1 MGRRIGT
8 PAYLKIASDCRA
20 KILDGSLPAGAKLPS
35 ESELMRSYS
44 VSRIVA
50 KMAISVLRNEG
61 LIVSRKGKGSFVK
74 EIRRIVR
81 DSTNRYSRVN
91 SLSTSPFASDT
102 ERSGQRGDWEF
113 HSDEITANEEV
124 AHRLEIDF
132 GAPVMCTK
140 YRFFAAPSAPSGPA
154 APGTSR
160 GEPIQLSTSW
170 EPLELTSGSP
180 IIRPEEGPIVGVVAR
195 MDSIGVH
202 ISHVLERVT
211 ARAALP
217 TEIQALELTAQGSY
231 ILLIQR
237 THYAGDR
244 PVETCDIVFPGD
256 RYELTYR
263 IPIS

>member
-1 MGRRIGT
+1 VGRRAGT

-20 KILDGSLPAGAKLPS
+20 RILDGSLPAGAKLPS

-50 KMAISVLRNEG
+50 KMAINVLRNEG
-61 LIVSRKGKGSFVK
+61 LIVSHKGKGSFVK
-74 EIRRIVR
+74 EIRRIIR
-81 DSTNRYSRVN
+81 DSTNRYSRTN
-91 SLSTSPFASDT
+91 SSSTSPFASDT
-102 ERSGQRGDWEF
+102 VRSGQRGDWEF
-113 HSDEITANEEV
+113 HSDEITATEDV
-124 AHRLEIDF
+124 AHRLEIEF

-140 YRFFAAPSAPSGPA
+140 YRYFAATSG
-154 APGTSR
+154 R
-160 GEPIQLSTSW
+160 GDPIQLSTSW
-170 EPLELTSGSP
+170 EPLELTVDSP
-180 IIRPEEGPIVGVVAR
+180 IVRPEEGPIVGVVAR

-202 ISHVLERVT
+202 ISHVTERVT

-217 TEIQALELTAQGSY
+217 PEIQALELSAQGSY

-237 THYAGDR
+237 THYAGER

-263 IPIS
+263 IPVS

>member
-1 MGRRIGT
+1 MERRAGI
-8 PAYLKIASDCRA
+8 PAYLEIASDCRA
-20 KILDGSLPAGAKLPS
+20 RILDGRLPAGAKLPS

-50 KMAISVLRNEG
+50 KMAINVLRNEG

-74 EIRRIVR
+74 EIRRIIR
-81 DSTNRYSRVN
+81 DSTNRYSRSN
-91 SLSTSPFASDT
+91 SQSTSPFASDT
-102 ERSGQRGDWEF
+102 ARSGQRGDWEF
-113 HSDEITANEEV
+113 QSDETTATEDI
-124 AHRLEIDF
+124 AHRLEIEF
-132 GAPVMCTK
+132 GAPVMRTT
-140 YRFFAAPSAPSGPA
+140 YRFFAGRPETASTG
-154 APGTSR
+154 R

-170 EPLELTSGSP
+170 EPLALTSGSP

-217 TEIQALELTAQGSY
+217 QEIQALELTAQGSY

-237 THYAGDR
+237 THYADDR

-263 IPIS
+263 IPVS

>member
-1 MGRRIGT
+1 
-8 PAYLKIASDCRA
+8 
-20 KILDGSLPAGAKLPS
+20 
-35 ESELMRSYS
+35 MRSYS

-50 KMAISVLRNEG
+50 KMAINVLRNEG

-74 EIRRIVR
+74 EIRRIIR
-81 DSTNRYSRVN
+81 DSTNRYSRSN

-102 ERSGQRGDWEF
+102 AQSGQRGDWEF
-113 HSDEITANEEV
+113 RSDETTATEDI
-124 AHRLEIDF
+124 AHRLEIEF

-140 YRFFAAPSAPSGPA
+140 YRYFAARPETASTTSGPSPT
-154 APGTSR
+154 APTGGGSGR

-170 EPLELTSGSP
+170 EPLTLTSGSP

-217 TEIQALELTAQGSY
+217 PEIQALELTSQGSY

-237 THYAGDR
+237 THYAGER

-263 IPIS
+263 IPVG

>member
-1 MGRRIGT
+1 MGRRVET
-8 PAYLKIASDCRA
+8 PAYLKIASDYRVQ
-20 KILDGSLPAGAKLPS
+20 IIDGSLPAGAKLPS
-35 ESELMRSYS
+35 ETELMRSYS

-50 KMAISVLRNEG
+50 KMAINVLRNEG
-61 LIVSRKGKGSFVK
+61 LVVSRKGKGSFVK
-74 EIRRIVR
+74 EIRRIIR
-81 DSTNRYSRVN
+81 DSTNRYSRTN

-102 ERSGQRGDWEF
+102 SASGQRGDWEF
-113 HSDEITANEEV
+113 ASGEIAANEEV
-124 AHRLEIDF
+124 AHRLEIDL

-140 YRFFAAPSAPSGPA
+140 YRYFAASSPTAEASA
-154 APGTSR
+154 R

-170 EPLELTSGSP
+170 EPLELTAGSAVT
-180 IIRPEEGPIVGVVAR
+180 RPEEGPIVGVVAR

-217 TEIQALELTAQGSY
+217 PEVRALELSPQGSY

-237 THYAGDR
+237 THYAGER

-263 IPIS
+263 IPVS